1 MEDKTSKK
9 DKAIIECIKEY
20 MKQCPYLN
28 ELSKINV
35 DYLNMGDN
43 DFEYWSLEK
52 VEAPTILKKNVLGTK
67 TERQCQFIIASRSF
81 FNPLVDTQNIE
92 SLNLFEKIEEWFF
105 QNTKKGILPILNE
118 GETATSIEATSPGYL
133 YGTNKE
139 NTLARY
145 QMSCKLLY
153 EKKEGNIYG
162 IKSITR

>member
-1 MEDKTSKK
+1 MSKP
-9 DKAIIECIKEY
+9 IIECIKEY
-20 MKQCPYLN
+20 MNDCPYLS

-92 SLNLFEKIEEWFF
+92 NLDLFEKIFYLS
-105 QNTKKGILPILNE
+105 GILSN
-118 GETATSIEATSPGYL
+118 
-133 YGTNKE
+133 
-139 NTLARY
+139 
-145 QMSCKLLY
+145 
-153 EKKEGNIYG
+153 
-162 IKSITR
+162 